1 MLGFWRG
8 LRIALVVGT
17 EHHFSVT
24 ELVWLLRTE
33 GEGVLPPET
42 TRPVLITELYIRFFF
57 LIFKF
62 SFPVLAKCRI
72 ATDCLHSGL
81 ADSVGTGSVVQK
93 AYSGVYSRN
102 HGIV

>member
-81 ADSVGTGSVVQK
+81 ADSVGTGSVFQK
-93 AYSGVYSRN
+93 AYSEVDSWN